1 MKPES
6 KLMVRDLLILIPAF
20 FFLVWGLTDI
30 LSLTGGTTDLLFI
43 IVIIVFAVLF
53 LIFGVIIVVGIILKR
68 RHVLY
73 KEDYKCK
80 ECGAAIKLEEENCTE
95 CGAKNTAKYEAL
107 EKLEDI
113 ERKIEKVKAQ
123 RAEERKSSKRLKT
136 KQSKRLQEIDD
147 DILANRERKMRVKQ
161 TKLIIGGSH
170 DSKLEWIKRQSFDL
184 NRTIQDIANDLGE
197 SMIAVRKYLDEIAN
211 RDVA

>member
-1 MKPES
+1 
-6 KLMVRDLLILIPAF
+6 
-20 FFLVWGLTDI
+20 
-30 LSLTGGTTDLLFI
+30 
-43 IVIIVFAVLF
+43 
-53 LIFGVIIVVGIILKR
+53 
-68 RHVLY
+68 
-73 KEDYKCK
+73 
-80 ECGAAIKLEEENCTE
+80 
-95 CGAKNTAKYEAL
+95 
-107 EKLEDI
+107 LEDI

-147 DILANRERKMRVKQ
+147 DILANREREMRVKQ

-170 DSKLEWIKRQSFDL
+170 DSKLEWIKIQSFDL

-211 RDVA
+211 RDVV